1 MADIKLYGASQNA
14 FRYKI
19 LAQTNEAFKS
29 LAAQKSKE
37 IDNLIAE
44 FIKKDKDWF
53 SKGLNLGLDAL
64 GSIVS
69 GVVNG
74 TLDFVKAGEL
84 VLKQFGADIAYDVD
98 KDGKE
103 TINDWGYASANM
115 FLDAAA
121 GLHTW
126 ASATAADAS
135 QFLIKG
141 AIELDPNGYLAQMTS
156 FGLNRAQTSAITGV
170 DDGLNPLGD
179 LMNFYG
185 PGGAGDTLKNW
196 WDEQKADLRRSEL
209 GKSVFETSFTAEQIE
224 ANQDLIKGSYSQSF
238 YRDVEKMFEASAE
251 RRALIDNMF
260 QNKEITE
267 LIQQGGEGS
276 GFAEFTRGVSQSIGR
291 MLPSIAVAMLTG
303 KVTKGLNIEAAKTI
317 AAMTKFASNLY
328 FAGSV
333 FGQSMEQAI
342 TNGASYDDALTYAY
356 GSALS
361 EMVIEN
367 TSGIIIG
374 EQMTVTSFKSLFKQ
388 MLSEAGEEAIAEM
401 GSAGFAKMYIPETQ
415 TETVARS
422 AKVRDEEQQYDGI
435 VEAPKEEKAMDYL
448 SRIFMSALSGAV
460 SGGVMGV
467 GNVVRATYTAEGR
480 AETAQQILQQNIK
493 EIGGAKV
500 FAKEA
505 SPRVQKTLNDL
516 KGTKLT
522 QEQKDEVFF
531 ASPALSKVISRNVS
545 KDGTIS
551 FDLNKAGERLVNQG
565 EVSAFQGKKSI
576 TSQQYAMSNDL
587 FLEELTESFD
597 TQDAQGNPVKVK
609 VKILERQALENLD
622 QATQQKVK
630 ETLKDFDNVIFV
642 EMDEGYNSYV
652 DPSTGAVYI
661 NINAADKADGFRAL
675 YAHEIHDYVRTLREQ
690 GKLEPQA
697 AKAYDKFIK
706 LLTNKKSVDALF
718 SGLPKE
724 MMAIVRQV
732 QENYEESEQP
742 RELASFFIQKILAAK
757 EGGIKGLE
765 TLLAA
770 KEGGF
775 LNFLRIF
782 TNETMLSRLM
792 KQFGKSQDLTSLL
805 DGLDRAFGAAIAQS
819 KEFLTK
825 REGIVFANQ
834 YLQNLLVMGDEELEA
849 QPEAA
854 KLAFS
859 LGQRYPMLNAMVEDS
874 QEAIDLLN
882 EEFVEKFESIF
893 LTAGDFSITE
903 ELKEDNTLLAKNLEE
918 IIKGIEKPKNNYVLG
933 GMANENLLYFGQEK
947 IVSTLKK
954 LSKLVKEGAYYDS
967 ALEQVRDDILD
978 AFQVKVFALDSKERK
993 AGFIFSSRN
1002 VFFAKQDFTPFL
1014 EKNQNRVY
1022 QPRFNFVHN
1031 TMEITHLFRTG
1042 EDASPQNMWYRTT
1055 HIGGN
1060 ILNDDL
1066 TIRVKNPLVL
1076 GSVLN
1081 QQALSFLLQNNFLGS
1096 QSFSINNFGALDT
1109 TLGTFTDAL
1118 RPSLDTEVE
1127 PDFVVK
1133 VIFNPEIV
1141 GNVDTIVGKDDL
1153 YTPTRNFDNTL
1164 SATYRMKYQQA
1175 GEKSNLSEPMGY
1187 FSFMEVFKNTIDYV
1201 AQNRTMFGVPK
1212 DVKKITERNFGDVKM
1227 AKLLPNNAQQLQVM
1241 LDRISMSN
1249 ALARRRQDAA
1259 ALKKDIN
1266 DANYFYNIPDVQS
1279 VVESLASSIETIKT
1293 SVLNGDIEPDEFVE
1307 IIRELV
1313 RQGVYVLGESNQNSA
1328 FEGRTELKK
1337 KYESLKKE
1345 LHTIAYV
1352 YHFYNYQTTKIAEG
1366 KAQISPNNI
1375 EVIHLTRFKNK
1386 KSTNENYEKTIE
1398 WAKQNNIKVVETV
1411 DLYGAEDATFDHTRI
1426 PMRQTNDH
1434 LLERSKVKRVF
1445 LSKAGY
1451 NVDAGQDVSMD
1462 YREVSDARESINDT
1476 RVGINSIE
1484 TVVARTLNL
1493 YAYDAFL
1500 NAYGVKEINK
1510 DRTEQQQIALANGI
1524 KNTLNQV
1531 ISKAL
1536 VKMNNEE
1543 RVTFGAVFLAVD
1555 SFMKLEL
1562 NTNLMPITNKLKED
1576 VATIGAF
1583 EKRVKQTIINNQ
1595 QVMTDAGLSLNDY
1608 VYSKRTN
1615 EIITRGESLRVLA
1628 QVYKAYT
1635 EAFVSKISTVT
1646 NYSVIQNVLPEQMET
1661 IKEFDNAFF
1670 ADDKAA
1676 RSKIGMYKTGELTTT
1691 GLDVIVLEAL
1701 VKSKQEDFQKKYF
1714 LTNPALKSQLAK
1726 EGFLK
1731 NNEQMNNVLYEEGYD
1746 FGFSFKEHAIAFK
1759 TGDFNVGENEAIAN
1773 IRFVNVSGVAPAF
1786 TFTVYSR
1793 NGDRLEYVTN
1803 RMVYGAFVTEG
1814 RVVPNPMVIEFGTSF
1829 ENARRILTNNKIYA
1843 QSASIS
1849 PLEGEIS
1856 PVSRYAHH
1864 YPIGNLGF
1872 IKVKMFVNPS
1882 SLNKGNNVVLPTDGW
1897 FADKEQVGNR
1907 LYLAN
1912 AIDKTQ
1918 KELPVSQR
1926 QGSFEAKTEDE
1937 IRKFDFKL
1945 ASRALTSLVVS
1956 KDFQDSVN
1964 FAVEADDFGTYINMN
1979 ALEGFIK
1986 VVAATGLS
1994 EAKSKQSVSE
2004 IKLQIEMSSKPEYR
2018 AEYFAMVDNFYETF
2032 VLVYNELKTNDVS
2045 KNRNLVSTF
2054 GALVQAY
2061 YEQNKR
2067 NYRPMAS
2074 ILSPLNSNYALAIQI
2089 SQKYGGKIAK
2099 LANII
2104 DILPFRTTNTN
2115 EVRYNALDVQDIKV
2129 MQVDMMA
2136 KQENIEA
2143 MTETAEMKDLL
2154 SRAKE
2159 KGIEVVLVNQSKTYE
2174 GLSQNVDE
2182 VQQTMKESINPENKK
2197 LLKEDTAYLEG
2208 IQSRLNNESTIQE
2221 MEKVSKAASTRYL
2234 VATKLMFSKSQRI
2247 KDARQKKSREVME
2260 EGKGRVIEQSIVPT
2274 QFQDTKQEIKEQEQ
2288 TRTSVSK
2295 VSFDTSLS
2303 KLDVKSNLYKVLV
2316 RNLKTIKILL
2326 EFQKDKNFKKQYPAE
2341 AAIIGRA
2348 ITDLNRQKA
2357 RIENLLGVKE
2367 PISPYDPNLVV
2378 DTENTEV
2385 QGIREALAEYRT
2397 DISTLYKAQT
2407 QTTTIMAKMESV
2419 LTQAINTLD
2428 KEADASKQAINQE
2441 GEVAVKPT
2449 TILEMEDIAKDLAKQ
2464 PTYQRYLNLLS
2475 GLKQVNK
2482 LLNSSFA
2489 AMDSNIREALG
2500 KFKYAL
2506 EGEISRILN
2515 KAGIQIKDPL
2525 NTNISILNTIEPY
2538 FAENAIKSFEQKMYE
2553 MTTFDIKNNYPLL
2566 IEKRQDFSNRFAK
2579 ETKELQGISDLAI
2592 QFAQE
2597 NITLEVEQQT
2607 KQLETEQKVIEAEL
2621 VERKMVN
2628 GELAFVLRKLIDARE
2643 RNLYVELDN
2652 AKTPA
2657 EEAPIRKL
2665 LSEINILRRS
2675 LKQKEV
2681 KVSNEVLVYNRETL
2695 NKIKK
2700 DFVNTKS
2707 FDSFMQLYGDMLKIK
2722 EPAKV
2727 SNEKTAAARETV
2739 KEEKTA
2745 KEPYKQKYNGPVYVT
2760 IDDLRMSPGINS
2772 VLGKVIF
2779 KKPMGLS
2786 KGKDILIKPAGQNV
2800 VYKPNTR
2807 KQQDQINGQVYV
2819 VEKARTELIK
2829 AQKVLATWTKKS
2841 GDKLASSNKKV
2852 GVAAFKEAGRLQD
2865 IIEKRRENL
2874 SKQEEK
2880 LATLKRQ
2887 LDIVETVEQTPA
2899 LIRTVG
2905 QKIYPKAG
2913 VEIQIPDQKIT
2924 KYFFNLVKAFDYI
2937 NDLIHTQ
2944 VLKNKGKETN
2954 ESNTPPASPIATP
2967 TAASVKETMPL
2978 EPFVNAFATPAKAK
2992 QEAAILPTQKPAQMW
3007 IPLTNITVV
3016 FGDQAYTLTPQEV
3029 QNRITNGDWNFSSE
3043 EQYIQYQKLILQTM
3057 SEQAQKKAQDAKTQQ
3072 AIQQQTMTSTP
3083 IANQNIPMAQ
3093 GVNFFKQAALQATI
3107 NQPNQYEIN
3116 EKRWASIIQVI
3127 EERLKM
3133 SNSKDDQRLYQA
3145 FVRLKQIIYGY
3156 RTDNRMYNH
3165 MSMAV
3170 SKVIIEEFDKFAR
3183 SSSNNTVYIPNNS
3196 DLQNVIDRV
3205 NGAIFAVL
3213 EYIDTN
3219 LLVKINVSPDN
3230 PKGYLFWKGSYW
3242 YFRGMKDVKNWDK
3255 TQTDLYAKDYHG
3267 NAYRRLTN
3275 ALFNF
3280 NSKGFGMLELISA
3293 LEEFDR
3299 ATAVP
3304 PVADLAIDGK
3314 EARTVETNVKQWYSD
3329 AKTNEE
3335 IGATANFNIK
3345 PAGTSL
3351 LDPYT
3356 IAEIVGQF
3364 DDKSWAMT
3372 AMNKIIEGQERAFEV
3387 DKVFEETFSE
3397 EWQKKNNSNLIDL
3410 EKNTKPIVNLEGK
3423 SIPMSQIIYLRNMLL
3438 REIVRNRMIDIG
3450 VVKGEKTHHF
3460 DNGSKVDILAITE
3473 VKEKKDRNKVVA
3485 KIVDQNALLQEL
3497 DTLINQDSFAKSYN
3511 EKIYDFMGKTYPLI
3525 NERFKEIQGANLVND
3540 GETIVK
3546 AIPTMSQTELQKLK
3560 DILPQGM
3567 QPQDAARLYI
3577 PFLLSSGSYF
3587 KSQKVNFKDVLDMG
3601 VFDGMV
3607 SNLTDTNAIV
3617 SVESITNVL
3626 TSYQQETRNY
3636 YGFHRFMKDF
3646 NLVLNTSLKDEDTG
3660 QTIFL
3665 ERYLPKWAT
3674 DYFERLVM
3682 DAAGYGQVDQG
3693 NEAIRKWLPMIRR
3706 NFYTSAIGLNLKVI
3720 TTQFASF
3727 LNLWNIYGQSDMGF
3741 LGKMIKNL
3749 ASQAAP
3755 SQKVVLEQMAQ
3766 NNLHYWARSKG
3777 GTFEIGEATKEGVKA
3792 KNIIQTLRE
3801 FSMKGITLT
3810 DNMINKAF
3818 YLTLLESVNPKTN
3831 QTYTPEEAS
3840 NVLTKGIIRSQ
3851 STKEAVG
3858 KASILRSKNELV
3870 RIMVKFLGEPM
3881 KMTTQLV
3888 SSYKNIELIEKLKKN
3903 QNRIANNV
3911 QAKIAVEQVKVLEA
3925 KNKLA
3930 ALESVENSTTFATES
3945 EEFQQTTRDEIER
3958 ARRQLQEANERLKDA
3973 QDSGKRT
3980 LDRVSRII
3988 ASESEVRRLGRGRIT
4003 AFVTTLNF
4011 LVLLGFGLDMLR
4023 SGGGERDK
4031 ERDEELWEYMM
4042 KKLGG
4047 RYIDEIVGMVP
4058 FARDI
4063 YGAFKGYDFGGIG
4076 EFQSINAVSAQIG
4089 NIFRGIA
4096 EGENINWNR
4105 TSYNL
4110 AVGVGQLLGVPVKS
4124 IERLFTTPLY
4134 YFNEPAFYQ
4143 YNTFIGGPDRDNIEL
4158 AQAIKDNDLQMIS
4171 VIVDRKISKRDIR
4184 IHVDVKNEIKKIIGQ
4199 GFDVSI
4205 VGIPDKVTEDGLE
4218 RKLTSEEK
4226 VEFAEVYSRAD
4237 AIVRKLLT
4245 SSKYNRLTGK
4255 YKARLIQAVYNYYYK
4270 YAKQDILGIDTL
4282 SEDLTFTS
4290 LNQAYTYF
4298 LGRVEA
4304 YRKEQVKDA
4313 DRIVPTIS
4321 LLD

>member
-1 MADIKLYGASQNA
+1 MSNIKLYGASQDA

-19 LAQTNEAFKS
+19 LSQTNDAFKA
-29 LAAQKSKE
+29 LAAQKSKD
-37 IDNLIAE
+37 IDNLITE
-44 FIKKDKDWF
+44 FFKKEKDLF
-53 SKGLNLGLDAL
+53 SKGLNITLDAL
-64 GSIVS
+64 GSVVS
-69 GVVNG
+69 GTVNG
-74 TLDFVKAGEL
+74 ILDYIKSSEL

-103 TINDWGYASANM
+103 TINDWGYAATNM
-115 FLDAAA
+115 FLDSVS
-121 GLHTW
+121 GLTTW
-126 ASATAADAS
+126 AGATAADATR
-135 QFLIKG
+135 FLVNA
-141 AIELDPNGYLAQMTS
+141 AIEVDPNGYLAQMAS
-156 FGLNRAQTSAITGV
+156 FSSNRAQTSAITGV

-185 PGGAGDTLKNW
+185 PGGTGDTLKNW
-196 WDEQKADLRRSEL
+196 FDAQKADLRKSEL
-209 GKSVFETSFTAEQIE
+209 GKSFFTTNFTKEQIE
-224 ANQDLIKGSYSQSF
+224 ANQDFIKGSYSQSF
-238 YRDVEKMFEASAE
+238 YNDVEKMFAATAE
-251 RRALIDNMF
+251 RRAFIDNTF
-260 QNKEITE
+260 QNKEVTE
-267 LIQQGGEGS
+267 LIQRGGAGS
-276 GFAEFTRGVSQSIGR
+276 GFAQFSRGVFQSVGR

-303 KVTKGLNIEAAKTI
+303 KITKGLKVEAAKAI

-333 FGQSMEQAI
+333 FGQSMEEAI

-361 EMVIEN
+361 ETFIEN
-367 TSGIIIG
+367 MSGIIIG
-374 EQMTVTSFKSLFKQ
+374 EEITVKSFKSLFNQ
-388 MLSEAGEEAIAEM
+388 MLSEAGEEAIAEL
-401 GSAGFAKMYIPETQ
+401 GSLGFSKMYIPSTKTQ
-415 TETVARS
+415 TEKEVE
-422 AKVRDEEQQYDGI
+422 DNEEQQYDGVI
-435 VEAPKEEKAMDYL
+435 EAPKEEKAMDYL
-448 SRIFMSALSGAV
+448 SRVFISALSGAASAGIL
-460 SGGVMGV
+460 SGGS
-467 GNVVRATYTAEGR
+467 VVRATYTAEGR
-480 AETAQQILQQNIK
+480 AESAQQILQQNIK

-505 SPRVQKTLNDL
+505 APRVLKTLKDL
-516 KGTKLT
+516 QGTKLT
-522 QEQKDEVFF
+522 QEQKDEIFL
-531 ASPALSKVISRNVS
+531 ASPALSKVISRDVS
-545 KDGTIS
+545 KEGTVS
-551 FDLNKAGERLVNQG
+551 FDLTKAGERLVKKDAQGKYIG

-576 TSQQYAMSNDL
+576 TAQQYAMSNDL

-609 VKILERQALENLD
+609 VEILERQALENLD

-630 ETLKDFDNVIFV
+630 ETLKDFDNVVFV

-675 YAHEIHDYVRTLREQ
+675 YAHEIHDYIRGLREQ

-697 AKAYDKFIK
+697 AKAYDRFIK
-706 LLTNKKSVDALF
+706 LLTNEKSLKALF
-718 SGLPKE
+718 ASLPKE

-732 QENYEESEQP
+732 QENYAESEQP

-757 EGGIKGLE
+757 DGGIKGLE

-825 REGIVFANQ
+825 RDGIVFANQ
-834 YLQNLLVMGDEELEA
+834 YLQNLLVMSNEELEA
-849 QPEAA
+849 QPEAT

-859 LGQRYPMLNAMVEDS
+859 LGQRYPILNAMVEDS

-882 EEFVEKFESIF
+882 QEFVEKFESVF
-893 LTAGDFSITE
+893 LTAGDFAITE
-903 ELKEDNTLLAKNLEE
+903 KLKEDNTLLAKNLEE

-947 IVSTLKK
+947 IVPVLKK
-954 LSKLVKEGAYYDS
+954 LLNLVKEGTYYDS
-967 ALEQVRDDILD
+967 ALEQLRDDILE

-993 AGFIFSSRN
+993 AGFVFNSRN

-1014 EKNQNRVY
+1014 EKNQNRIY
-1022 QPRFNFVHN
+1022 QPKFNFVHN

-1066 TIRVKNPLVL
+1066 TIRVKNPLIL

-1118 RPSLDTEVE
+1118 RPSPDTEVE

-1164 SATYRMKYQQA
+1164 SSTYRMKYQQA

-1227 AKLLPNNAQQLQVM
+1227 SKLLPNNAQQLQVM
-1241 LDRISMSN
+1241 LDRISMSD

-1266 DANYFYNIPDVQS
+1266 DANYFYNIPDVQN
-1279 VVESLASSIETIKT
+1279 VVESLANSIETIKT
-1293 SVLNGDIEPDEFVE
+1293 SILNGDIEPDEFVE

-1313 RQGVYVLGESNQNSA
+1313 RQGAYVLGQSNQNSA
-1328 FEGRTELKK
+1328 FEGRTELNK

-1345 LHTIAYV
+1345 FHTIAYV

-1398 WAKQNNIKVVETV
+1398 FAKQNNIKLVETV

-1500 NAYGVKEINK
+1500 NAYGVKQIETNR
-1510 DRTEQQQIALANGI
+1510 DRTQQEQIALANGI

-1536 VKMNNEE
+1536 VKMNSEE
-1543 RVTFGAVFLAVD
+1543 RVTFGSVFLAVD

-1576 VATIGAF
+1576 VSTIGAF

-1608 VYSKRTN
+1608 VYSKKTN

-1670 ADDKAA
+1670 ADDKNV

-1759 TGDFNVGENEAIAN
+1759 TSDFNVGENEAIAN

-1814 RVVPNPMVIEFGTSF
+1814 RVVPNPMVIEFGTTYD
-1829 ENARRILTNNKIYA
+1829 NALRILSTASPKVYA

-1849 PLEGEIS
+1849 PLEGEVS

-1864 YPIGNLGF
+1864 YRIGNLGF

-1882 SLNKGNNVVLPTDGW
+1882 SLDKGNNVVLPTDGW
-1897 FADKEQVGNR
+1897 FSDKQQVGNR
-1907 LYLAN
+1907 IYLAN

-1918 KELPVSQR
+1918 KDLPVYQR
-1926 QGSFEAKTEDE
+1926 QGALVATTEDE
-1937 IRKFDFKL
+1937 VRKFDLKL
-1945 ASRALTSLVVS
+1945 AARALSSIVMT
-1956 KDFQDSVN
+1956 KDFKDSVN
-1964 FAVEADDFGTYINMN
+1964 FAVEADDFGTYVNMN
-1979 ALEGFIK
+1979 ALEGFVK

-2032 VLVYNELKTNDVS
+2032 VAIYNEFKTNDVS
-2045 KNRNLVSTF
+2045 KNRNMVLTF

-2074 ILSPLNSNYALAIQI
+2074 LLTLANPNYALTVEMVKKHG
-2089 SQKYGGKIAK
+2089 SKIAN

-2115 EVRYNALDVQDIKV
+2115 EVRYSALDVQDIKV
-2129 MQVDMMA
+2129 MQIDMMG

-2159 KGIEVVLVNQSKTYE
+2159 KGIEVVLINQSKGYE
-2174 GLSQNVDE
+2174 GLSQSLVD
-2182 VQQTMKESINPENKK
+2182 VQKTMKESINPENKN
-2197 LLKEDTAYLEG
+2197 LLKEDTGYLEG
-2208 IQSRLNNESTIQE
+2208 IQSRLNQESTIQE

-2234 VATKLMFSKSQRI
+2234 VSTKLMFSKSQRI

-2260 EGKGRVIEQSIVPT
+2260 EGKGRIIEQSIVPT

-2288 TRTSVSK
+2288 TRTSVSN

-2316 RNLKTIKILL
+2316 RNLKTIKVLL

-2348 ITDLNRQKA
+2348 ITDLNKQKA

-2397 DISTLYKAQT
+2397 DISTLYKAKT

-2449 TILEMEDIAKDLAKQ
+2449 TILEMQDIAKDLAKQ

-2489 AMDSNIREALG
+2489 TMDSNIREALG
-2500 KFKYAL
+2500 KFKSAL
-2506 EGEISRILN
+2506 EGEISRVIN
-2515 KAGIQIKDPL
+2515 TAGIQIKDPL
-2525 NTNISILNTIEPY
+2525 NTNISILNTIEQY
-2538 FAENAIKSFEQKMYE
+2538 FNENTIKSFEKQMYE

-2566 IEKRQDFSNRFAK
+2566 IEKRQAFSNRFAK
-2579 ETKELQGISDLAI
+2579 ESNELQGISDLAL
-2592 QFAQE
+2592 QLAQE
-2597 NITLEVEQQT
+2597 NVTIAVEQET

-2621 VERKMVN
+2621 VERKMVK

-2643 RNLYVELDN
+2643 RNLYIELDN
-2652 AKTPA
+2652 AKTPEA
-2657 EEAPIRKL
+2657 EAPIRKL
-2665 LSEINILRRS
+2665 LSELTILRRS
-2675 LKQKEV
+2675 LKKKEV
-2681 KVSNEVLVYNRETL
+2681 KVSNDVLVNNRETL

-2707 FDSFMQLYGDMLKIK
+2707 LDLFEQLYGDMLKIK
-2722 EPAKV
+2722 EPSKV
-2727 SNEKTAAARETV
+2727 SNEKTAAARETS
-2739 KEEKTA
+2739 KEETSA
-2745 KEPYKQKYNGPVYVT
+2745 KEPYKQKYNGPVYVN

-2786 KGKDILIKPAGQNV
+2786 KGKTLLVKPAGQNV

-2807 KQQDQINGQVYV
+2807 KQQDQINGQVFV
-2819 VEKARTELIK
+2819 VEKTRTALIK
-2829 AQKVLATWTKKS
+2829 ARKVFEAWTKKN
-2841 GDKLASSNKKV
+2841 GNKK
-2852 GVAAFKEAGRLQD
+2852 EAQRLQE
-2865 IIEKRRENL
+2865 IVEKREKELRV
-2874 SKQEEK
+2874 QEEK
-2880 LATLKRQ
+2880 LATLQRQ

-2899 LIRTVG
+2899 LMRTVG

-3029 QNRITNGDWNFSSE
+3029 QSRIANGDWNFSSE

-3072 AIQQQTMTSTP
+3072 AIQQQTLTSTP
-3083 IANQNIPMAQ
+3083 IANQNIPMAK

-3116 EKRWASIIQVI
+3116 EKRWASIIEVI
-3127 EERLKM
+3127 EERLKQEKT
-3133 SNSKDDQRLYQA
+3133 SDDARLNKTFA
-3145 FVRLKQIIYGY
+3145 RLKQIIYGY
-3156 RTDNRMYNH
+3156 RNDNRMYNH

-3205 NGAIFAVL
+3205 NGAIFSVL

-3255 TQTDLYAKDYHG
+3255 TQTDLFAKDGHG
-3267 NAYRRLTN
+3267 NAYRRLMNT
-3275 ALFNF
+3275 LFNF
-3280 NSKGFGMLELISA
+3280 NSKGFGMTELVSA
-3293 LEEFDR
+3293 LEEFDK
-3299 ATAVP
+3299 ATAVA
-3304 PVADLAIDGK
+3304 PVTDLAIDGK
-3314 EARTVETNVKQWYSD
+3314 EARTAETTVKQWYSD

-3335 IGATANFNIK
+3335 IGATANFDIK
-3345 PAGTSL
+3345 PVGTSL

-3356 IAEIVGQF
+3356 IAEIAGQF
-3364 DDKSWAMT
+3364 DEKSWAMT

-3397 EWQKKNNSNLIDL
+3397 EWQKKNNSTLIEL
-3410 EKNTKPIVNLEGK
+3410 EKNTKPITNLEGK
-3423 SIPMSQIIYLRNMLL
+3423 SIPMSQIMYLRNMIL
-3438 REIVRNRMIDIG
+3438 REIVRNRMVDIG
-3450 VVKGEKTHHF
+3450 VIKGEKTHHF

-3473 VKEKKDRNKVVA
+3473 VREKKDRNKVVA
-3485 KIVDQNALLQEL
+3485 TIVDQNALLQEL

-3511 EKIYDFMGKTYPLI
+3511 EKIYEFMGKTYPLI

-3546 AIPTMSQTELQKLK
+3546 AIPTMSQTQLQKLK

-3587 KSQKVNFKDVLDMG
+3587 KSQKVNFKDVLNMG

-3626 TSYQQETRNY
+3626 TAYQQETRNY

-3660 QTIFL
+3660 QTVFL
-3665 ERYLPKWAT
+3665 ERYLPKWAI

-3706 NFYTSAIGLNLKVI
+3706 NFYTSAIGFNLKVV

-3749 ASQAAP
+3749 ATQAAP
-3755 SQKVVLEQMAQ
+3755 SQKVVLEQMTQ

-3870 RIMVKFLGEPM
+3870 RIMVKFLGEPL

-3888 SSYKNIELIEKLKKN
+3888 SSYKNVELIEKLKKN

-3911 QAKIAVEQVKVLEA
+3911 QARIAVEQVKVLEA
-3925 KNKLA
+3925 KNKLM

-3958 ARRQLQEANERLKDA
+3958 ARRQSQEANERLKDV

-3988 ASESEVRRLGRGRIT
+3988 ASEGEVRRLGRGRIT

-4076 EFQSINAVSAQIG
+4076 EFQSINAVTAQVG
-4089 NIFRGIA
+4089 NLFRGIA
-4096 EGENINWNR
+4096 QGENINWNR

-4218 RKLTSEEK
+4218 RKLTSKEK

-4282 SEDLTFTS
+4282 SENLTFTS

-4304 YRKEQVKDA
+4304 YRKEQVKDV
-4313 DRIVPTIS
+4313 DRRVPTIS

>member
-1 MADIKLYGASQNA
+1 M
-14 FRYKI
+14 
-19 LAQTNEAFKS
+19 
-29 LAAQKSKE
+29 
-37 IDNLIAE
+37 
-44 FIKKDKDWF
+44 
-53 SKGLNLGLDAL
+53 
-64 GSIVS
+64 
-69 GVVNG
+69 
-74 TLDFVKAGEL
+74 
-84 VLKQFGADIAYDVD
+84 
-98 KDGKE
+98 
-103 TINDWGYASANM
+103 
-115 FLDAAA
+115 
-121 GLHTW
+121 
-126 ASATAADAS
+126 
-135 QFLIKG
+135 
-141 AIELDPNGYLAQMTS
+141 
-156 FGLNRAQTSAITGV
+156 
-170 DDGLNPLGD
+170 
-179 LMNFYG
+179 
-185 PGGAGDTLKNW
+185 
-196 WDEQKADLRRSEL
+196 
-209 GKSVFETSFTAEQIE
+209 
-224 ANQDLIKGSYSQSF
+224 
-238 YRDVEKMFEASAE
+238 
-251 RRALIDNMF
+251 
-260 QNKEITE
+260 
-267 LIQQGGEGS
+267 
-276 GFAEFTRGVSQSIGR
+276 
-291 MLPSIAVAMLTG
+291 
-303 KVTKGLNIEAAKTI
+303 
-317 AAMTKFASNLY
+317 
-328 FAGSV
+328 
-333 FGQSMEQAI
+333 
-342 TNGASYDDALTYAY
+342 
-356 GSALS
+356 
-361 EMVIEN
+361 
-367 TSGIIIG
+367 SGIIIG
-374 EQMTVTSFKSLFKQ
+374 EQITVKSFKSLFNQ

-401 GSAGFAKMYIPETQ
+401 GSLGFSKMYIPSSKTQ
-415 TETVARS
+415 TETEARS
-422 AKVRDEEQQYDGI
+422 AKVRGEEQQYDGI
-435 VEAPKEEKAMDYL
+435 IEAPKEEKAMDYL
-448 SRIFMSALSGAV
+448 SRVFISALSGAV
-460 SGGVMGV
+460 TGGVLGV
-467 GNVVRATYTAEGR
+467 GSVVRATYTAEGR
-480 AETAQQILQQNIK
+480 AESAQQILQQNIK
-493 EIGGAKV
+493 DIGGAKV

-505 SPRVQKTLNDL
+505 APRVEKTLKDL

-522 QEQKDEVFF
+522 QEQKDEIFF

-545 KDGTIS
+545 KDGSGTVS
-551 FDLNKAGERLVNQG
+551 FDLTKAGERLVNQG

-675 YAHEIHDYVRTLREQ
+675 YAHEIHDYIRGLREQ

-697 AKAYDKFIK
+697 AKAYDRFLK
-706 LLTNKKSVDALF
+706 LLTNEKSLKALF
-718 SGLPKE
+718 ASLPKE
-724 MMAIVRQV
+724 MRAIVRQV
-732 QENYEESEQP
+732 EQNYEESEQP
-742 RELASFFIQKILAAK
+742 REFASFFIQKILAAK
-757 EGGIKGLE
+757 DGGIKGLE

-792 KQFGKSQDLTSLL
+792 KQFGKSQDLKSLL
-805 DGLDRAFGAAIAQS
+805 DGLDKAFGAAIAQS

-825 REGIVFANQ
+825 KNGIVFANQ

-849 QPEAA
+849 QPEAT

-882 EEFVEKFESIF
+882 QEFVEKFESIF

-918 IIKGIEKPKNNYVLG
+918 IIKGIEKSKNNYVLG

-947 IVSTLKK
+947 ILPVLKK
-954 LSKLVKEGAYYDS
+954 LLNLVKEGTYYDS
-967 ALEQVRDDILD
+967 ALEQVRDDILE

-993 AGFIFSSRN
+993 AGFVFSSRN

-1014 EKNQNRVY
+1014 EKNQNRIY

-1066 TIRVKNPLVL
+1066 SIRVKNPLIL

-1081 QQALSFLLQNNFLGS
+1081 QQALSFLLENNFLGS

-1118 RPSLDTEVE
+1118 RPSLNTEVE
-1127 PDFVVK
+1127 PDFIVK

-1175 GEKSNLSEPMGY
+1175 NEVGNLSEPMGY

-1241 LDRISMSN
+1241 LDRISMSV
-1249 ALARRRQDAA
+1249 ALAKRRQNAA

-1293 SVLNGDIEPDEFVE
+1293 SILNGDVEPDEFVE

-1313 RQGVYVLGESNQNSA
+1313 RQGIYVLGQSNQIFA

-1345 LHTIAYV
+1345 FHTIAYV

-1398 WAKQNNIKVVETV
+1398 FAKQNNIKVVETV

-1451 NVDAGQDVSMD
+1451 RVDSGQDVTMD
-1462 YREVSDARESINDT
+1462 YTEVSDARESINDT

-1500 NAYGVKEINK
+1500 NAYGVKEIKTNRV
-1510 DRTEQQQIALANGI
+1510 RTQSEQIALANGI
-1524 KNTLNQV
+1524 KNTLSQV

-1536 VKMNNEE
+1536 VKMNSEE

-1555 SFMKLEL
+1555 TFMKLEL

-1576 VATIGAF
+1576 VSTIGAF

-1608 VYSKRTN
+1608 IYSKRTN
-1615 EIITRGESLRVLA
+1615 EIISRGESLRVLA

-1646 NYSVIQNVLPEQMET
+1646 DYSMIANVLPEEMET

-1670 ADDKAA
+1670 ADDKAV
-1676 RSKIGMYKTGELTTT
+1676 RRKIGMFKTGELTTT
-1691 GLDVIVLEAL
+1691 GLFVTVLDAL
-1701 VKSKQEDFQKKYF
+1701 IKSKQEDMQTKYF
-1714 LTNPALKSQLAK
+1714 TTNPAIKFELAK
-1726 EGFLK
+1726 EGLLK
-1731 NNEQMNNVLYEEGYD
+1731 NNDRINNVLYEEGYD

-1759 TGDFNVGENEAIAN
+1759 TSDFNVGENEAIAN

-1786 TFTVYSR
+1786 TFTVYVR

-1803 RMVYGAFVTEG
+1803 RMVYGAFVTDTG
-1814 RVVPNPMVIEFGTSF
+1814 YAVKVVPNPMVIEFGTTYD
-1829 ENARRILTNNKIYA
+1829 NALRILSTASPKVYA

-1849 PLEGEIS
+1849 PLEGEKS
-1856 PVSRYAHH
+1856 PVSRYAHDH
-1864 YPIGNLGF
+1864 PISYLGY
-1872 IKVKMFVNPS
+1872 IKIKMFVNPS
-1882 SLNKGNNVVLPTDGW
+1882 SLDKGNNVVLPTDGW
-1897 FADKEQVGNR
+1897 FADKQQVGNR
-1907 LYLAN
+1907 IFLAN
-1912 AIDKTQ
+1912 AIDRTQ
-1918 KELPVSQR
+1918 KDLPVSQR
-1926 QGSFEAKTEDE
+1926 QGALVATKEDE
-1937 IRKFDFKL
+1937 VRKFDLKL
-1945 ASRALTSLVVS
+1945 AARALTSLVMS
-1956 KDFQDSVN
+1956 KDFKDSAD
-1964 FAVEADDFGTYINMN
+1964 FSIEADDFGTYINMN

-2032 VLVYNELKTNDVS
+2032 VAIYKEFETNDFS
-2045 KNRNLVSTF
+2045 KNKNIVLTF
-2054 GALVQAY
+2054 GSLVQAY
-2061 YEQNKR
+2061 YERNKR
-2067 NYRPMAS
+2067 NYKPMAS
-2074 ILSPLNSNYALAIQI
+2074 LLTAISNPNYALTVEIVKKHG
-2089 SQKYGGKIAK
+2089 SKIAN

-2115 EVRYNALDVQDIKV
+2115 EVRYSVLDVEDVKL
-2129 MQVDMMA
+2129 MQIDMMGR
-2136 KQENIEA
+2136 QENIEA

-2154 SRAKE
+2154 SKAKE
-2159 KGIEVVLVNQSKTYE
+2159 KGIEVVLVNQSKGYE
-2174 GLSQNVDE
+2174 GLVQNNAD
-2182 VQQTMKESINPENKK
+2182 VQKTMKESINPENKK
-2197 LLKEDTAYLEG
+2197 LLNEDFRYLEG
-2208 IQSRLNNESTIQE
+2208 IQSRLTQESTVQE
-2221 MEKVSKAASTRYL
+2221 MERVSKSASTRYL
-2234 VATKLMFSKSQRI
+2234 VSTKLMFSKSQRI

-2260 EGKGRVIEQSIVPT
+2260 EGKGRIIEQSIVPT

-2288 TRTSVSK
+2288 TRTSVSN
-2295 VSFDTSLS
+2295 VTFDTSLS

-2316 RNLKTIKILL
+2316 RNLKTIKVLL

-2397 DISTLYKAQT
+2397 DISTLYKAKT

-2464 PTYQRYLNLLS
+2464 PTYKRYLNLLS
-2475 GLKQVNK
+2475 GFKQVNK

-2506 EGEISRILN
+2506 EGEISRVLN

-2538 FAENAIKSFEQKMYE
+2538 FVENAIKSFEQQMYE

-2566 IEKRQDFSNRFAK
+2566 IEKRQAFSNRFAK

-2592 QFAQE
+2592 QLAQE
-2597 NITLEVEQQT
+2597 NVTIEVEQQT

-2621 VERKMVN
+2621 VERKMVK

-2643 RNLYVELDN
+2643 RNLNVELDN

-2707 FDSFMQLYGDMLKIK
+2707 LDSFMQLYGDMLKIK

-2807 KQQDQINGQVYV
+2807 KQQDQINGQVFV
-2819 VEKARTELIK
+2819 VEKIRTALIK
-2829 AQKVLATWTKKS
+2829 ARKVFEAWTKKN
-2841 GDKLASSNKKV
+2841 GNKK
-2852 GVAAFKEAGRLQD
+2852 EAQRLEE
-2865 IIEKRRENL
+2865 IVEKREKELRV
-2874 SKQEEK
+2874 QEEK
-2880 LATLKRQ
+2880 LAKIQRE
-2887 LDIVETVEQTPA
+2887 LDIIETVEKTPA

-2954 ESNTPPASPIATP
+2954 ESNTPPVSPIETP

-3293 LEEFDR
+3293 LEEFDK
-3299 ATAVP
+3299 ATAVA
-3304 PVADLAIDGK
+3304 PVTDLAINSK
-3314 EARTVETNVKQWYSD
+3314 EARTAETTVKEWYSD

-3397 EWQKKNNSNLIDL
+3397 EWQKKNNSNLIEL

-3423 SIPMSQIIYLRNMLL
+3423 SIPMSQIMYLRNMLL

-3497 DTLINQDSFAKSYN
+3497 DTVINQNSFAKSYN
-3511 EKIYDFMGKTYPLI
+3511 EKIYEFMGKTYPLI

-3546 AIPTMSQTELQKLK
+3546 AIPTMSQTQLQKLK

-3587 KSQKVNFKDVLDMG
+3587 KSQKVNFKDVLNMG

-3626 TSYQQETRNY
+3626 TAYQQETRNY

-3706 NFYTSAIGLNLKVI
+3706 NFYTSAIGLNIKVI

-3727 LNLWNIYGQSDMGF
+3727 LNLWNIYGQSDIGF

-3870 RIMVKFLGEPM
+3870 RIMVKFLGEPL

-3911 QAKIAVEQVKVLEA
+3911 EARIALEQVKVLEA
-3925 KNKLA
+3925 KNKLLA
-3930 ALESVENSTTFATES
+3930 IESVENSTTFATES

-3958 ARRQLQEANERLKDA
+3958 AKRQLQEANERLKDV
-3973 QDSGKRT
+3973 QESGKRT
-3980 LDRVSRII
+3980 LERVSKII
-3988 ASESEVRRLGRGRIT
+3988 ASEGEVRRLGRGRIT
-4003 AFVTTLNF
+4003 AFITTLNF

-4047 RYIDEIVGMVP
+4047 RYIDEIAGMVP

-4076 EFQSINAVSAQIG
+4076 EFQSINAVTAQIG
-4089 NIFRGIA
+4089 NLFRGIA

-4184 IHVDVKNEIKKIIGQ
+4184 IHVDVKNEIKKIIAQ

-4205 VGIPDKVTEDGLE
+4205 VGIPDKITEDGLE

-4237 AIVRKLLT
+4237 AVVRKLLT
-4245 SSKYNRLTGK
+4245 SSKYNSLTGK

-4313 DRIVPTIS
+4313 DRRVPTIS